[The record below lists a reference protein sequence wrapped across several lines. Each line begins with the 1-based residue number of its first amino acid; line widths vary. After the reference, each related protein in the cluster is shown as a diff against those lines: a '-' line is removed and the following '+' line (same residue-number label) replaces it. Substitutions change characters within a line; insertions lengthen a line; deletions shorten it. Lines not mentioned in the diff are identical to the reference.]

1 MDDEPETLSLWSEM
15 IAALKSYIK
24 YGPSLKEIVSDINVT
39 DIFIKRNGE
48 RDEDAITF
56 WGQIIT
62 IKGVKNEV
70 ETLLS
75 HTLKRRKER
84 GIMVQQ
90 IPLSRS
96 SEISKEFIEYVIE
109 KIRNTPS
116 LWKVGDVKFMK
127 SKASTKSEIELTETI
142 PTETIPAFPVT
153 PGPIETTI
161 ATEPEHTRNYSQ
173 RQMSGSENILEPSHG
188 TK

>member
-1 MDDEPETLSLWSEM
+1 MDAEPDTLSLWSTM
-15 IAALKSYIK
+15 VAALKNHIS
-24 YGPSLKEIVSDINVT
+24 YGPGVKQLVSDINVT
-39 DIFIKRNGE
+39 DIFIKRDGA

-56 WGQIIT
+56 WSQIIT

-75 HTLKRRKER
+75 HTLKRRKEK

-116 LWKVGDVKFMK
+116 LWNVGDVKFMK
-127 SKASTKSEIELTETI
+127 SKQGFDNL
-142 PTETIPAFPVT
+142 
-153 PGPIETTI
+153 
-161 ATEPEHTRNYSQ
+161 
-173 RQMSGSENILEPSHG
+173 
-188 TK
+188 